1 MSVQINLRHQPKCY
15 LNAWCELTSVLIERH
30 RWAEWKLQF
39 IQARCFPMLDTD
51 TFLTFLYAMVDD
63 FCKRFLLPE
72 QHPGPSASLTCSEVV
87 TLALFGQWQHF
98 GSERSFYRYAQRHLR
113 AAFPTLPACTQFN
126 RLLRHHPRALV
137 VCFLYLVE
145 VLQAQHALYE
155 GLDSTAVPTR
165 DAKRRGAAWV
175 GCPAWPILVGA
186 TAWVGMKASISCSR
200 SIRWG

>member
-1 MSVQINLRHQPKCY
+1 
-15 LNAWCELTSVLIERH
+15 
-30 RWAEWKLQF
+30 
-39 IQARCFPMLDTD
+39 MLDTD
-51 TFLTFLYAMVDD
+51 TFLTFLYVMVDD

-113 AAFPTLPACTQFN
+113 ADFPTLPACTQFN

-155 GLDSTAVPTR
+155 VLDSTAVPTR
-165 DAKRRGAAWV
+165 DTKRRGGSVPNLLLIELLAKQISWLEAHTNIVETLPGAAWV
-175 GCPAWPILVGA
+175 GCPAWSILVGA
-186 TAWVGMKASISCSR
+186 TAWVGMKASISCSQ